1 MTLKIKID
9 LCLVVL
15 PLLYSY
21 QCAAQTQL
29 WGMSNGGGQYGIGS
43 IYKLDGSGNNFTI
56 QQSFIND
63 GGYPY
68 SLTLANDGKL
78 YGMTTKGGVNDR
90 GVLFQHDPTTSFTTK
105 ILDFTGRN
113 GRSPQ
118 GCSLIQANDGKLYGM
133 TTYGGANDQGVLFQY
148 DPVTSVYIKK
158 VNFVGENGSIPF
170 GSLVQASDGKLY
182 GVTAYGGS
190 KNYGVLFQYDPVTS
204 TYSKKIDFSLTITGG
219 LPHGSLVQANDG
231 KLYGTI
237 YFSSTVS
244 TGGSIFQFDPVTST
258 YTKKFDFNR
267 PVSGGGIVSLMKAS
281 DGKLYGMTSEGGAN
295 TDGVL
300 FQYDPATSTYTKKMD
315 LRFDSGSYPN
325 GSLIQAN
332 DGKLYGMTERGG
344 AKGRGTLFQYDL
356 ITSTYSKKVD
366 FADAPNATWPI
377 GPLVQANN
385 GKLYGMTSEGGV
397 NNQGVLFQY
406 DPTNSSYSV
415 RLEFPWASNG
425 SYPTGQ
431 LTQATDKKLYGL
443 TPSGGVNNNG
453 VLFQYDIDSSR
464 YTKKLDFDGV
474 TNGSSPTGSLVQA
487 NDEKL
492 YGITEKGGAKDL
504 GVLFQY
510 DPVTSVYTKKIDFI
524 GEGNGSKPYG
534 SLILASDGKLYGITS
549 DGVLFQYDPITS
561 VYTKKIDFIR
571 LNVGIGS
578 LVQATD
584 GKLYGAAIGGVYGY
598 GILFQYDLSTSVFT
612 KKLDFKKDTN
622 GWAPRALIQG
632 RDGNLY
638 GMTQAGGANDFGVLF
653 QYDPATSIFTKKL
666 DFIGDAN
673 GKYPS
678 RLMQASDGKLYGT
691 TLSGGGANYDQG
703 ILFQYDLVTSTYT
716 KKLDLPRKNQI
727 DQLPNTNLV
736 EITPQLSLATSFA
749 FSTTCAGSYL
759 KVAYTLGGGGAFS
772 GNEFTAQLSDARGSF
787 ASPITIGKS
796 VALYS
801 GTIDTFL
808 PPNTSVGSGYR
819 IRVLGSNP
827 AIIGKDNGS
836 DISINSSMPTPLI
849 KVNSTNPQSPVLST
863 SGGNEYQWFKNGRP
877 ISGATRNSY
886 TVDSEGSYE
895 VQAFLDGKCESP
907 LSDPYEF
914 FVTGDVLVNN
924 QLDGA
929 LAYPNPASNILTI
942 SLQRFINGEEI
953 GIVLIDM
960 LGRTIERTKG
970 IGGTNIELNVH
981 AYPSGSYIVMI
992 ERSKQR
998 IATKFVKSN

>member
-1 MTLKIKID
+1 MFLKIKFTFLFAI
-9 LCLVVL
+9 
-15 PLLYSY
+15 LLFGYKVI
-21 QCAAQTQL
+21 AQTQL
-29 WGMSNGGGQYGIGS
+29 WGMSNGGGQYGIGT

-63 GGYPY
+63 GGFPSY
-68 SLTLANDGKL
+68 SLTLGSDGKL
-78 YGMTTKGGVNDR
+78 YGMTRRGGVRDR
-90 GVLFQHDPTTSFTTK
+90 GVLFQHDPTTSTNTK
-105 ILDFTGRN
+105 ILDFTGSN
-113 GRSPQ
+113 GRSPE
-118 GCSLIQANDGKLYGM
+118 GCSLVQANDGKLYGM

-148 DPVTSVYIKK
+148 DPVTSKYIKK
-158 VNFVGENGSIPF
+158 VNFVGENGSRPF

-219 LPHGSLVQANDG
+219 LPYGSLVQANDG

-258 YTKKFDFNR
+258 YTKKFDFNL
-267 PVSGGGIVSLMKAS
+267 PVSGGGSISLMKAS

-295 TDGVL
+295 TYGVL

-344 AKGRGTLFQYDL
+344 ARGRGTLFQYDL
-356 ITSTYSKKVD
+356 ISATYSKKVD

-377 GPLVQANN
+377 GSLVQANN
-385 GKLYGMTSEGGV
+385 GKLYGMTFAGGV

-415 RLEFPWASNG
+415 KLEFPWASNG

-464 YTKKLDFDGV
+464 YTKILDFDGV
-474 TNGSSPTGSLVQA
+474 TKGSSPTGSLVLA
-487 NDEKL
+487 NDGKL

-510 DPVTSVYTKKIDFI
+510 DPVTSIYTKKIDFI

-561 VYTKKIDFIR
+561 VYTKKIDFTG
-571 LNVGIGS
+571 LNVGIGP
-578 LVQATD
+578 LVQASD
-584 GKLYGAAIGGVYGY
+584 GKLYGATTGGLYGV
-598 GILFQYDLSTSVFT
+598 GILFQYDLLTSVYT
-612 KKLDFKKDTN
+612 KKLDFKHDSN
-622 GWAPRALIQG
+622 GVLPVSLIQAS
-632 RDGNLY
+632 DGNLY
-638 GMTQAGGANDFGVLF
+638 GMTHFGGANSMGVLF
-653 QYDPATSIFTKKL
+653 QYDPATSIYTKKL
-666 DFIGDAN
+666 DFTGDAN
-673 GKYPS
+673 GRHPFGS
-678 RLMQASDGKLYGT
+678 LIQASDGKLYGM
-691 TLSGGGANYDQG
+691 TLSGGTNDLGV
-703 ILFQYDLVTSTYT
+703 LFQYDPVTSTYT
-716 KKLDLPRKNQI
+716 KKLDLTGKNQESG
-727 DQLPNTNLV
+727 QLPQTGLI
-736 EITPQLSLATSFA
+736 EIAPKMSLATSFG
-749 FSTTCAGSYL
+749 FSTTCVGSYL

-836 DISINSSMPTPLI
+836 DISIRSSMPTPLI
-849 KVNSTNPQSPVLST
+849 IVNSINPVSPVLST

-895 VQAFLDGKCESP
+895 VQAFLDGNCSSP
-907 LSDPYEF
+907 LSSPYVF
-914 FVTGDVLVNN
+914 SITGDISVNKQFDSVLV
-924 QLDGA
+924 
-929 LAYPNPASNILTI
+929 YPIPASDILNI
-942 SLQRFINGEEI
+942 SLQHFIDEEEI
-953 GIVLIDM
+953 GVVILDM
-960 LGRTIERTKG
+960 LGRTKESTKGRGGATIEMDVKAYHPGIYIVIIER
-970 IGGTNIELNVH
+970 LN
-981 AYPSGSYIVMI
+981 
-992 ERSKQR
+992 QR
-998 IATKFVKSN
+998 ITTKFIKSN